1 MQQTITHLHD
11 DFAQRV
17 VAHAA
22 EAQWSPSPQTGVE
35 RRMLGEKLK
44 LEWKYGQRK
53 KTPQAFILGNVDD
66 LKRYNDTYGHQKGDD
81 CRRAMAGALSQAAFH
96 PANRVSRYDSEE
108 FAVIMPNTD
117 FIGARAVAE
126 RICEAVRHL
135 EIPHSASEIAQ
146 SVPIS
151 LGVGANIPTGA
162 SGPALLIDAA
172 DASHYRAKHTGRN
185 CVVVA
190 DAE

>member
-1 MQQTITHLHD
+1 
-11 DFAQRV
+11 
-17 VAHAA
+17 
-22 EAQWSPSPQTGVE
+22 
-35 RRMLGEKLK
+35 
-44 LEWKYGQRK
+44 
-53 KTPQAFILGNVDD
+53 
-66 LKRYNDTYGHQKGDD
+66 
-81 CRRAMAGALSQAAFH
+81 MAGALGQAAFH

-190 DAE
+190 EAE